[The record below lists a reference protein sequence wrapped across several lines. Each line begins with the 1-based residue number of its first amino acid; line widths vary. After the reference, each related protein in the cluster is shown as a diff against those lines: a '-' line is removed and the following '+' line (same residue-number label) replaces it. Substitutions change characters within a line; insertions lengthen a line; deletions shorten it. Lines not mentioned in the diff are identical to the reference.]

1 MHTHQVRF
9 IVGLST
15 LAFPVF
21 SLAQATGGNPLNTLP
36 PIHSPQPAPQPAT
49 IAPDTGLQTE
59 KQLSA
64 RQLQLSTQITPQ
76 RIDISGVN
84 AIPFAEVAAL
94 FQPLAGKPV
103 SIAHLALAAQ
113 AATQLYQKAGYPL
126 SFVYLPTQ
134 TFENGIVRVIAVE
147 GYVQQ
152 VRIEGDP
159 GRSADML
166 QAMAQPI
173 LDDKPLQG
181 EVFTHQTLLMSRM
194 PHLKVTAQAN
204 LPQSTDGATPL
215 VLQVEREPVV
225 FNLSADF
232 DKDAPKAIANLTLN
246 EPLWTGSQL
255 QFAALLDN
263 PDKERFISAAWNQWL
278 NAKGTTMRLSF
289 SDFKGNDNYLEG
301 QQLAYDDTTYQ
312 RKLDLNI
319 SHPWQL
325 SAQGSTIVG
334 ANLYGLN
341 YRKSYFFTQL
351 GEGLEQE
358 EKVRALQAHIHWQRS
373 SAYMAHNARLA
384 FTQGLK
390 ALGAGSTEPPGF
402 TLNSPKFNFSR
413 LNLDYET
420 RWRTKSLWGAG
431 FAISGQMS
439 PDTVPTSER
448 ISFGSWRFGRGYLAG
463 EAAGDQGV
471 GVSLEMNR
479 MFSYPSNRWIKT
491 LEPYLLF
498 EEARTWFHESAYRD
512 QTLRSTSLGVRFGDQ
527 RYYSLDLSVS
537 KPQGD
542 RSPQNPARKLRYG
555 LALTYQFGK

>member
-15 LAFPVF
+15 LALPVLSF
-21 SLAQATGGNPLNTLP
+21 AQSTGGNPLNTLP

-49 IAPDTGLQTE
+49 IAPDTALQTE
-59 KQLSA
+59 KQLNA
-64 RQLQLSTQITPQ
+64 RQLQLSTLITPQ

-84 AIPFAEVAAL
+84 AIAFAEVAAL

-181 EVFTHQTLLMSRM
+181 EVFTRQTLLMSRM
-194 PHLKVTAQAN
+194 SHLKVKAQAN
-204 LPQSTDGATPL
+204 LPQNTDGATPL
-215 VLQVEREPVV
+215 VLEVEREPVV
-225 FNLSADF
+225 FNLSADV
-232 DKDAPKAIANLTLN
+232 DKDDPKAIANLTLN

-289 SDFKGNDNYLEG
+289 SDFKGSDNSSYF
-301 QQLAYDDTTYQ
+301 QYAYDDTTYQ
-312 RKLDLNI
+312 RKLDLGI

-325 SAQGSTIVG
+325 SAQGSTIIG

-341 YRKSYFFTQL
+341 YRKAYYFQEFDEEL
-351 GEGLEQE
+351 GYE

-373 SAYMAHNARLA
+373 STYMAHNARLA
-384 FTQGLK
+384 FTQGLN
-390 ALGAGSTEPPGF
+390 ALGAGSSETPGLLPS
-402 TLNSPKFNFSR
+402 TAKFNFSR
-413 LNLDYET
+413 LNLDYEA
-420 RWRTKSLWGAG
+420 RWRTQSLWGAG
-431 FAISGQMS
+431 FAISGQIS

-479 MFSYPSNRWIKT
+479 MFSFPSNRWIKT